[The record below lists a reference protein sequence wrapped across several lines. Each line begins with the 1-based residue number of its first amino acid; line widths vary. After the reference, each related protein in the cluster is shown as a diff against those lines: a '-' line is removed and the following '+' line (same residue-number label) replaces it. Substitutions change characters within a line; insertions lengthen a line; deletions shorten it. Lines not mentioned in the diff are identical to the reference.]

1 MKKFEEFYCSDK
13 LKWKEEIIK
22 YIETIET
29 EGWRI
34 TGAEPIEKIKV
45 EIIGRRFTLEK

>member
-1 MKKFEEFYCSDK
+1 MENIRDVYFGEDTNLED
-13 LKWKEEIIK
+13 EINKIQA
-22 YIETIET
+22 

-45 EIIGRRFTLEK
+45 EIVGRRFILEK